1 MLRHGKK
8 VTLQGALMHGKKW
21 LSEGYIQSE
30 DCRGRDTSGH
40 RKIVNGQGYLL
51 SGPQKEGHV
60 GVQKE
65 SN

>member
-1 MLRHGKK
+1 
-8 VTLQGALMHGKKW
+8 MHGKKW